1 MYANV
6 EEEHNFLNI
15 TKDYTTKCHKR
26 HEKLRNITMHQKK
39 PQHAMTF
46 GAEGIFAI
54 MLSTFCIKQ
63 KTWNSNTLQKFKYM
77 QM

>member
-39 PQHAMTF
+39 PPTRNDFWRWRDICNYVVHLLYKAKDV
-46 GAEGIFAI
+46 
-54 MLSTFCIKQ
+54 KQ
-63 KTWNSNTLQKFKYM
+63 
-77 QM
+77 